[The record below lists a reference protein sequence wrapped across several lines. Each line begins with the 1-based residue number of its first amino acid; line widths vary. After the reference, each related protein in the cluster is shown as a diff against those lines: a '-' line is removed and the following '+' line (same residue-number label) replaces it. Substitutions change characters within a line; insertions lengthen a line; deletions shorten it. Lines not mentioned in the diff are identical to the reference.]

1 MTRYEIATKAEIL
14 AIFERSK
21 DLLNQLLDQNDEDY
35 DAEVERERSRG
46 IRYVIESFRF
56 CAQAAA
62 ALRDPSLGGVV
73 MAAIERARDF
83 DEHAEN
89 HHDAMDHALSVLLD
103 MGLAVDKRIRAFA
116 KSDDAGLREAVANG
130 LKPRGA
136 AERALLEALAA
147 DPVAA
152 VRNAAKKSLASVRD
166 VPWWTGKWQSDPAAR
181 LLPGEIDACGPAL
194 RRISEI
200 LDHSQYTILHKEN
213 HLADLLAELG
223 KIPDPLAVEAIEH
236 LLRASE
242 HYFLSAAEALLLLLL
257 ERPGGLEAL
266 ERLID
271 VWGRGLT
278 GFGFSGELSKV
289 VGAAPPET
297 RLLVCQRLLAR
308 AAGAPPAER
317 VELHDSPGWLAASVV
332 SDAWPPDVNVTPVLD
347 AVLALGAEELPD
359 KATDYVRSKLADTLA
374 LDGIDPTPVMDRL
387 VEARL
392 AGYTGAWSGIDPK
405 ADALL
410 ARAPMPI
417 LRRTAER
424 ALASEDPATIRWGT
438 GQLLDATFDPGADG
452 PLLERIRAMV
462 SDPRLR
468 PVLLGDWD
476 LVDRALP
483 VLRSELRRDAL
494 SYPEAVETFESI
506 GRLYGMLTEAA
517 ATTKVDPRN
526 RTTIEEI
533 EQRRLAAQEEVAAFL
548 GPTELRGPPTEM
560 EWEALRRARA
570 AFPDASLEKRANLWV
585 RTLSEGP
592 WTAEERAEFEVFFG
606 SLRDGHAG
614 VSFALGSAL
623 GAKPDAEMMPL
634 FDEIVTR
641 CEDRARPLLKHLRG
655 DAREALG
662 LPRKPEQPGASGAN
676 ANDDDDDELPAG
688 DWADDDEE

>member
-21 DLLNQLLDQNDEDY
+21 DLLNQLLDQDNEDY

-116 KSDDAGLREAVANG
+116 KSDDAGLREAVATG

-136 AERALLEALAA
+136 AERALLESLAA

-152 VRNAAKKSLASVRD
+152 VRKAAKKSLASVRD

-200 LDHSQYTILHKEN
+200 LDHSQYTILHREN
-213 HLADLLAELG
+213 HLAELLAELG
-223 KIPDPLAVEAIEH
+223 KLPDPLAVEAIEH

-242 HYFLSAAEALLLLLL
+242 HYFFPAAEALLLLLF
-257 ERPGGLEAL
+257 ERRGGLEAL
-266 ERLID
+266 DRLID

-278 GFGFSGELSKV
+278 GLGFSSELSKV

-317 VELHDSPGWLAASVV
+317 VELHDSPAWLAATIV
-332 SDAWPPDVNVTPVLD
+332 SEAWPPDVNVTPVLD

-359 KATDYVRSKLADTLA
+359 NATDYVRSKLAETLG
-374 LDGIDPTPVMDRL
+374 LDGLDPTPVLDRL
-387 VEARL
+387 VEARV
-392 AGYTGAWSGIDPK
+392 AGYTGAWEGIHHR
-405 ADALL
+405 ADVLL
-410 ARAPMPI
+410 ASAPVDV

-424 ALASEDPATIRWGT
+424 ALASEDPATIRWGARL
-438 GQLLDATFDPGADG
+438 LLDEAFDPGADG
-452 PLLERIRAMV
+452 PLLERIRAMIV
-462 SDPRLR
+462 DPRLR
-468 PVLLGDWD
+468 PVLLGDRD
-476 LVDRALP
+476 LVNRALP

-494 SYPEAVETFESI
+494 SYPEAVKTFEGI
-506 GRLYGMLTEAA
+506 GHLYGRLA
-517 ATTKVDPRN
+517 N
-526 RTTIEEI
+526 RTTVEPI
-533 EQRRLAAQEEVAAFL
+533 EQQHLTAQEEVAAFL
-548 GPTELRGPPTEM
+548 GPTELRGPPTAM

-570 AFPDASLEKRANLWV
+570 AFPDASLERRANLWV

-592 WTAEERAEFEVFFG
+592 WTAEERADFDGFFE
-606 SLRDGHAG
+606 SLREGHAEVG
-614 VSFALGSAL
+614 FALGSAL
-623 GAKPDAEMMPL
+623 GSKPDADMMPL

-655 DAREALG
+655 DARVTLG
-662 LPRKPEQPGASGAN
+662 LPRRPEQPGASGAN
-676 ANDDDDDELPAG
+676 ANDDDDDDELPAG